1 MYALGGWRSGVVNMV
16 FMMSSKRFAVSYNFE
31 IRYDLD
37 QSVRYICTFFSCPV
51 LKSTAMENTD
61 MT

>member
-1 MYALGGWRSGVVNMV
+1 MGSAVVNIV
-16 FMMSSKRFAVSYNFE
+16 IAMSSKRFFVSYNFE

-37 QSVRYICTFFSCPV
+37 QSVRYICTFFSCPA